1 MSKVKVIR
9 NRRRQQVGFTHPDGP
24 AAGASAMRQHLASV
38 YSGDGLPSRRPD
50 PLPSVSGM
58 VPFDLDS
65 QDRGMPS
72 FTADSVGSLMRRL
85 PLRKAPG
92 PDHLRTEMLLPI
104 KSVLAPLLSLLF
116 SICYQWSYT
125 PSLWRQAQVVPI
137 HKKGDPTSPG
147 NYRRLIVPLMPSDV
161 KISNFL
167 IWKSTIF

>member
-1 MSKVKVIR
+1 
-9 NRRRQQVGFTHPDGP
+9 
-24 AAGASAMRQHLASV
+24 
-38 YSGDGLPSRRPD
+38 
-50 PLPSVSGM
+50 M

-137 HKKGDPTSPG
+137 HEKGDPTSPG